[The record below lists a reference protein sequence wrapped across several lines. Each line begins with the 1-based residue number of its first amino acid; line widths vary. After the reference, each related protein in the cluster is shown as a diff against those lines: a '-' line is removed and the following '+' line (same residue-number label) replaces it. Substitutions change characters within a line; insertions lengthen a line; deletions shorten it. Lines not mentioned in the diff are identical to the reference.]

1 MGSSRRLPVTRAAS
15 WAIVIG
21 GHVLLVV
28 LLASI
33 RPREHAAEPEP
44 RERTVLLFLNL
55 SVPEEERQP
64 EQKPEP
70 DRLSA
75 SNPST
80 PALPEL
86 PASSTAIQEEAPPAR
101 GPVDWFREAE
111 QVAQERG
118 AELLRLQESKC
129 DPSTSDRPGSLLP
142 KCGSKRKPAREW
154 NPEPARFGLSGLLP
168 YVRLGERCAIGL
180 GFFGCALG
188 KLPEADGH
196 VFDDMRDPDRPRSS
210 VPDIPGKE

>member
-1 MGSSRRLPVTRAAS
+1 MGTSRRLPVTRVAS

-33 RPREHAAEPEP
+33 RPREHAQVMES
-44 RERTVLLFLNL
+44 VLLLLNL
-55 SVPEEERQP
+55 SVPEEEKKL

-70 DRLSA
+70 DRVSVARPSA
-75 SNPST
+75 
-80 PALPEL
+80 PALPES
-86 PASSTAIQEEAPPAR
+86 PAGSTAIQEETPPAR

-111 QVAQERG
+111 QVAQARG
-118 AELLRLQESKC
+118 EELLKLQESKC

-142 KCGSKRKPAREW
+142 KCGSQRKPARAW
-154 NPEPARFGLSGLLP
+154 NPEPGRFGLAGLLP
-168 YVRLGERCAIGL
+168 YVRIGERCAIGL

-196 VFDDMRDPDRPRSS
+196 VFDDMKDPDRPRSS